1 VTTRIRDAGGLE
13 DVQIQIANALSRG
26 DVAAA
31 LGLFTDDAVIDAQ
44 SGVCT
49 DMPCVGKDAIRKD
62 LERLAADKTR
72 RITVLNT
79 YAAGNVLVTRF
90 EARSATIQNAGLD
103 RIVLWSIREMRGGK
117 IAALR
122 CCLPERTDSQTARF
136 VEWEEQ
142 HPAAGH

>member
-1 VTTRIRDAGGLE
+1 MITLRTRSLSGARINDRREGHTLTSPAS
-13 DVQIQIANALSRG
+13 VQETG
-26 DVAAA
+26 C
-31 LGLFTDDAVIDAQ
+31 GT
-44 SGVCT
+44 
-49 DMPCVGKDAIRKD
+49 
-62 LERLAADKTR
+62 LERLATDKTR
-72 RITVLNT
+72 RVTLLNT

-103 RIVLWSIREMRGGK
+103 RIVLWSIREMRDGK

-142 HPAAGH
+142 HPAAGQ